1 MKALMLST
9 LVASFFASVGQAG
22 PDFELP
28 DSMRRANEAVFDR
41 NKGSLDALY
50 SRALQ
55 NHPSIQGKFH
65 FAVDIDETGA
75 AKECR
80 VRSSTLRA
88 PDLER
93 ELCQRIERFRF
104 APQAPKIFSKEIWFA
119 SRNGSPAASR
129 PPR

>member
-9 LVASFFASVGQAG
+9 LVAFSCASVGLAE
-22 PDFELP
+22 PNFELP
-28 DSMRRANEAVFDR
+28 DTMRRANEAVFDR

-55 NHPSIQGKFH
+55 NHPSLQGRFH
-65 FAVDIDETGA
+65 FAVDIDDTGA
-75 AKECR
+75 ARECR

-104 APQAPKIFSKEIWFA
+104 APQAPKIFSKEIRFA
-119 SRNGSPAASR
+119 SLNGSPAATR